1 MSFLGENKAVTGG
14 RCCISITTFPYY
26 PKTTNVFNEL
36 MPQITYLQCPS
47 VTVILVD
54 KDSGVSEMAKYLLTY
69 LAVASGLVVAVAAT
83 GGSAYAFTETK
94 VSPPATQAA
103 PKKETPSVPLQT
115 QKSETGNG
123 LQITM
128 PGDEQSGGTELKVPG
143 IGSVGVLPKLDF
155 GLELLYGS
163 GNGSNPDPNIENKN
177 GDVQIKGSI
186 KHRF

>member
-1 MSFLGENKAVTGG
+1 
-14 RCCISITTFPYY
+14 
-26 PKTTNVFNEL
+26 
-36 MPQITYLQCPS
+36 LQCQS

-54 KDSGVSEMAKYLLTY
+54 KDSGVSEMAKHLLTY
-69 LAVASGLVVAVAAT
+69 LAVAGGLVVAVAAT
-83 GGSAYAFTETK
+83 GGQAYAFTETK

-128 PGDEQSGGTELKVPG
+128 PGDAQSGGTELKVPG

-163 GNGSNPDPNIENKN
+163 GNSSNPEQNIEDKN